1 MKSSSVMFNEAGR
14 SIESSCLIFKK
25 KMWTRCYLL
34 CSQPNDISVVI
45 LYVYKN
51 HKRRLKNNETSAIS
65 LSTFVGLETGFELKK
80 QNNTM
85 CVITQPDILTVS
97 FQAAEM
103 LTMWETWI
111 YHTCSKGSLFYAQLV
126 GAPET
131 SRAYDSLNCE
141 VRLHIHD
148 GRIALV
154 NGYPQRL
161 IGFWF
166 LNEIIRVCFNDNK
179 LQFFANDRSGLD
191 DGMYSLV
198 CGRIQLL
205 EKHYNLANKP
215 GLLTAFLKQ
224 KEGDG
229 LWYEDKFA
237 DSSQTIIQHSSMCN
251 IQNPEINHHFGLSTA
266 HRSSSR
272 KSKTSVSPTATSASY
287 VNVLLTDA
295 KFLPLSNAPSMAS
308 CPVPYVNDMVEECL
322 HSQSEPSVL
331 SVGHLSKSSDVL
343 HSSSTR
349 DRNIPVL
356 SNAATSSK
364 SLSRADSWPKPLT
377 DEIIRARG
385 MSVLERNI
393 CTQEWCAING
403 RETKGR
409 FVKQEKKSTIGSKH
423 YECGS
428 FRGQSGRLPKRSR
441 SLGMESRYLNSS
453 REKNW
458 NRAKR
463 IIGGVRK
470 SINDLNACKFSASL
484 DKLAILHHE
493 IAAAASSSTNDTKQ
507 VERIISDGLQ
517 ESEFTTQGFTSSLSA
532 QSMNRL
538 PGLIKL
544 PPKKFSLI
552 RARHIFTKSLQ
563 KSISGSFSKYDG
575 ERSANHFNLEDAK
588 CTGSVIDSIES
599 AVKKSRARLLE
610 AERRNSGLTEGA
622 SPTNPS
628 SYSVRTTVPENVGIS
643 STWSTVGPS
652 YVTDSCLSNCSLKS
666 SVKNAVSA
674 VDECYN
680 AVNSFPMIPD
690 RHPIKKSESFSPT
703 SMRTDLLPLVK
714 GPSTVGSIRNSLT
727 TAKEANSEKPQ
738 PTSLCTRMTS
748 LSGSYCNLET
758 KSCRNLFQKSAE
770 VSRTVYVQIDPV
782 ATLGATQTQQ
792 TMMRDRARVGSLI
805 KNKRFSSQNNVE
817 SKDRSDEG
825 WNKSGFFTRRLWRKL
840 PASKS
845 YSDLR
850 F

>member
-1 MKSSSVMFNEAGR
+1 M
-14 SIESSCLIFKK
+14 LIQ
-25 KMWTRCYLL
+25 WTRCYLL
-34 CSQPNDISVVI
+34 CSQPNDISVVV

-65 LSTFVGLETGFELKK
+65 LGTFVGLETGFELKK
-80 QNNTM
+80 QYNTM

-97 FQAAEM
+97 FQAAEI

-111 YHTCSKGSLFYAQLV
+111 YHACFKGSLFYAQLV
-126 GAPET
+126 GAPES
-131 SRAYDSLNCE
+131 SRAHESLNCE

-154 NGYPQRL
+154 DGYPQRL

-205 EKHYNLANKP
+205 EKHYNLATKP
-215 GLLTAFLKQ
+215 GLLTAFMKQ

-237 DSSQTIIQHSSMCN
+237 DSSQTVIQHSSTCS
-251 IQNPEINHHFGLSTA
+251 IQNPDINHFALSNVC
-266 HRSSSR
+266 RNSSC
-272 KSKTSVSPTATSASY
+272 KSKTSVSSIGAQVSC
-287 VNVLLTDA
+287 VNMLTDPR
-295 KFLPLSNAPSMAS
+295 FLPLSNAPSMSS
-308 CPVPYVNDMVEECL
+308 CCVPYVNDTAEECL
-322 HSQSEPSVL
+322 HSQSEPSVS
-331 SVGHLSKSSDVL
+331 SVGHWDKSSNDVL
-343 HSSSTR
+343 LSSSIR
-349 DRNIPVL
+349 DRKLPVF
-356 SNAATSSK
+356 SNTAISSK
-364 SLSRADSWPKPLT
+364 SLSRADSWPRPLT
-377 DEIIRARG
+377 DEIIRKRE
-385 MSVLERNI
+385 MSIR
-393 CTQEWCAING
+393 TRKWCAVND
-403 RETKGR
+403 RETKCR
-409 FVKQEKKSTIGSKH
+409 FVKQEKKSNSVNKY

-470 SINDLNACKFSASL
+470 SINDLNTCKFSASL
-484 DKLAILHHE
+484 DKLALPAMLHHE
-493 IAAAASSSTNDTKQ
+493 TAAAASSSTDDTNQ
-507 VERIISDGLQ
+507 VERVPDGLR
-517 ESEFTTQGFTSSLSA
+517 EPELTTQGFVSSLSA
-532 QSMNRL
+532 QSVNRL

-544 PPKKFSLI
+544 PPKKFNLI
-552 RARHIFTKSLQ
+552 RARHILTKSLQ

-588 CTGSVIDSIES
+588 CTGSVIDSIET

-610 AERRNSGLTEGA
+610 AERRNSGFADRA

-628 SYSVRTTVPENVGIS
+628 GHSVWTTLPENVAIS

-652 YVTDSCLSNCSLKS
+652 YVTDSFLSSHDRKSL
-666 SVKNAVSA
+666 VKTVISGA
-674 VDECYN
+674 DKCCN
-680 AVNSFPMIPD
+680 AVNLVSMIPD
-690 RHPIKKSESFSPT
+690 RQSIKKSENVSPAPA
-703 SMRTDLLPLVK
+703 RTDLPPQIK
-714 GPSTVGSIRNSLT
+714 GPLKDESLRNSLT
-727 TAKEANSEKPQ
+727 VVKDTNAEKLETIP
-738 PTSLCTRMTS
+738 LCTTEAS

-758 KSCRNLFQKSAE
+758 KSSRNLSQKSAE
-770 VSRTVYVQIDPV
+770 ISRIVYVQIDPV
-782 ATLGATQTQQ
+782 ATLGAIQTQQ
-792 TMMRDRARVGSLI
+792 TMMRDRARVGSLV

-817 SKDRSDEG
+817 RKDRTDEG
-825 WNKSGFFTRRLWRKL
+825 WNRSGFFSRRFWRKF
-840 PASKS
+840 PVSKS

>member
-1 MKSSSVMFNEAGR
+1 MKPQRFHSVPSWVSKLA
-14 SIESSCLIFKK
+14 S
-25 KMWTRCYLL
+25 
-34 CSQPNDISVVI
+34 
-45 LYVYKN
+45 
-51 HKRRLKNNETSAIS
+51 
-65 LSTFVGLETGFELKK
+65 FELKK

-85 CVITQPDILTVS
+85 CVITQLYILTVS

-111 YHTCSKGSLFYAQLV
+111 YHTCSKGSLFYAQLI

-141 VRLHIHD
+141 VRLHIHN

-154 NGYPQRL
+154 DGYPQRL
-161 IGFWF
+161 LGFWF
-166 LNEIIRVCFNDNK
+166 LNDIIRVCFNDNK
-179 LQFFANDRSGLD
+179 LQFFANDKSGLD

-205 EKHYNLANKP
+205 EKHYNLANMP

-237 DSSQTIIQHSSMCN
+237 DSSQTIIQHSNMCD
-251 IQNPEINHHFGLSTA
+251 IQNPEINRF
-266 HRSSSR
+266 
-272 KSKTSVSPTATSASY
+272 VSPSAASASY
-287 VNVLLTDA
+287 VNVLMDPRS
-295 KFLPLSNAPSMAS
+295 LPLSNAPSMAS
-308 CPVPYVNDMVEECL
+308 CCVSYVNDMGEECL

-331 SVGHLSKSSDVL
+331 SVGHWDKSSAVL
-343 HSSSTR
+343 LNSSVR
-349 DRNIPVL
+349 NRNIPAF
-356 SNAATSSK
+356 SNAATSNK
-364 SLSRADSWPKPLT
+364 ILSRADSWPRPLT
-377 DEIIRARG
+377 DEIIREREL
-385 MSVLERNI
+385 SVHTR
-393 CTQEWCAING
+393 EWCAVNG

-409 FVKQEKKSTIGSKH
+409 FVKQEKKNTTGSKH
-423 YECGS
+423 YECSS
-428 FRGQSGRLPKRSR
+428 FRRQSGRLPKRSR
-441 SLGMESRYLNSS
+441 SLGMESRYLSSS

-484 DKLAILHHE
+484 DKLALPAMLHHE
-493 IAAAASSSTNDTKQ
+493 TAAMASSSIDDTKQ
-507 VERIISDGLQ
+507 IERVLPDGLQ
-517 ESEFTTQGFTSSLSA
+517 ETEITNQGFASSLSA

-552 RARHIFTKSLQ
+552 RARHILTKSLQ

-588 CTGSVIDSIES
+588 CTEPLVDSIES

-610 AERRNSGLTEGA
+610 AERRNSGLNDRA
-622 SPTNPS
+622 SPTSRS
-628 SYSVRTTVPENVGIS
+628 SHSVRTTLPENVAVS
-643 STWSTVGPS
+643 STWSTVGLS
-652 YVTDSCLSNCSLKS
+652 YVTESCLSSFDQKS
-666 SVKNAVSA
+666 PVKNTMSA

-680 AVNSFPMIPD
+680 AVNLFSMIPD
-690 RHPIKKSESFSPT
+690 RQLIKKSESLSPAPV
-703 SMRTDLLPLVK
+703 RTDLLPLVK
-714 GPSTVGSIRNSLT
+714 RPSRVESMKNSLT
-727 TAKEANSEKPQ
+727 VAKETNAEKCQSIP
-738 PTSLCTRMTS
+738 LCTATAS

-758 KSCRNLFQKSAE
+758 KSSRNLSQKSAE

-792 TMMRDRARVGSLI
+792 TMMRDRARVDNLV
-805 KNKRFSSQNNVE
+805 KNKHFSSQNNME

-825 WNKSGFFTRRLWRKL
+825 WNRSGFFARRLWRKF
-840 PASKS
+840 PVSKS